1 MGNLFEGQLK
11 SLNVVPAKVKIIG
24 LVSIKDVF
32 EEIMK
37 TELSDQ
43 DHHENTTLVPLLNEL
58 CFTGSCLPIF
68 LFIICVFLISG
79 WRRGLQLL

>member
-11 SLNVVPAKVKIIG
+11 SLYVAPAKVKIIG

-43 DHHENTTLVPLLNEL
+43 DQHENATLVPPFE
-58 CFTGSCLPIF
+58 
-68 LFIICVFLISG
+68 
-79 WRRGLQLL
+79 